1 MNSGNIFKIE
11 WLGFADELNVGCE
24 RRYNPR
30 SSPQAVERLEYPFIE
45 MWRTGEEKVG
55 IGE

>member
-11 WLGFADELNVGCE
+11 WLGFADELNVGYE